1 MACIVQYNFNTK
13 SITAY
18 GNKYIV
24 NMLTF
29 TGSEKIK
36 DPPQKQKYHQCRII
50 FLLIVLTWMEKS
62 MNLLTWMEKS
72 MNLLVPDDHPS
83 GTKKITFSVVLKVMV
98 LKVLVP
104 VTSGF

>member
-62 MNLLTWMEKS
+62 MNLL
-72 MNLLVPDDHPS
+72 VPDDHPS

-98 LKVLVP
+98 LKVSIP
-104 VTSGF
+104 VSKTTRY